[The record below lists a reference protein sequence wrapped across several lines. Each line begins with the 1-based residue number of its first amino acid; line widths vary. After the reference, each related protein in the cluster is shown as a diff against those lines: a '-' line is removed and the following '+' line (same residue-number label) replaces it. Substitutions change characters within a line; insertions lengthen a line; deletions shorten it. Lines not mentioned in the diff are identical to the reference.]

1 MQALYQAELRP
12 LPLIGT
18 AFAKDDVALPKAQL
32 APDDITALP
41 PAPDVQA
48 LRVQMLQ
55 PHINLLLRIPRRS
68 SLPDALRKLPK
79 RHALPPRATEERERG
94 PGGIGLHGC
103 K

>member
-1 MQALYQAELRP
+1 
-12 LPLIGT
+12 
-18 AFAKDDVALPKAQL
+18 
-32 APDDITALP
+32 
-41 PAPDVQA
+41 
-48 LRVQMLQ
+48 MLQ